1 MPLPAERR
9 SGGTCPRGEHP
20 CRRSDPGQEATSSAG
35 RRDPQGTAL
44 SSSEGTAASLPRWD
58 AHVLLGGWTGELP
71 SALRP
76 PLRARR
82 LPRWDM
88 LRGVAVGKRGSPS
101 SLIGPVPGTC
111 SLRRRRPG
119 RGRPALPACTASRRH
134 GRGGW
139 RAAQPTRH
147 LGLNKERGLGR
158 LGGGAMGRGP
168 RTPVAAGARLAAQIS
183 VPG

>member
-1 MPLPAERR
+1 MTLQVTRGQHEETETPLLAERR

-76 PLRARR
+76 PCE
-82 LPRWDM
+82 
-88 LRGVAVGKRGSPS
+88 RGVF
-101 SLIGPVPGTC
+101 
-111 SLRRRRPG
+111 
-119 RGRPALPACTASRRH
+119 
-134 GRGGW
+134 
-139 RAAQPTRH
+139 
-147 LGLNKERGLGR
+147 
-158 LGGGAMGRGP
+158 LGGTRRGEWLWEN
-168 RTPVAAGARLAAQIS
+168 G
-183 VPG
+183 VPPPAS